1 MSVRIPQNQI
11 SPNKYTTGKEFVYEK
26 TYKEYQG
33 FYYEVNG
40 KIFAGNEF
48 SVNAPSLL
56 RMGSDKINILKDN
69 PETLAYANASNSI
82 LYKQKDLVSI
92 PLDAFESGT
101 KYLAQVLNSYPI
113 RIIFISKE
121 DYNNNLKN
129 PLYSLTSLYYHAEWG
144 FNIEEQNKKDIP
156 EIDIFLAD
164 FITVDN

>member
-11 SPNKYTTGKEFVYEK
+11 TTNKYTTGKEFVYEK

-40 KIFAGNEF
+40 KIFAGSEF

-82 LYKQKDLVSI
+82 LYKQKDLTSI
-92 PLDAFESGT
+92 PLDTFKGGT
-101 KYLAQVLNSYPI
+101 KYLAKKLNSNPI
-113 RIIFISKE
+113 RIIFISEE
-121 DYNNNLKN
+121 DYNDNIKN
-129 PLYSLTSLYYHAEWG
+129 TSYSLTALYYHSEWG

-164 FITVDN
+164 FITADS